1 MRSSAEISRG
11 RWPVQLIYPGR
22 WFSRGRLLEEKNYTA
37 AVAVHV
43 VARETQIAAA
53 DEFGEIFVA
62 VELEG
67 SEIVGDFGAGG
78 GVGIPHVFVGV
89 LEREELV
96 PGSLLYEML

>member
-1 MRSSAEISRG
+1 MVQQRAFARG
-11 RWPVQLIYPGR
+11 
-22 WFSRGRLLEEKNYTA
+22 KNYTA

-53 DEFGEIFVA
+53 DEFGEIFVV

-78 GVGIPHVFVGV
+78 GVGVPHVFVGV

-96 PGSLLYEML
+96 SGSLRCENVIGILSL